1 MFGSWNSKVRQMTVD
16 IGKAE
21 FQFVPRS
28 AGYIKTTAD
37 GLPGPPV
44 IVYNHRE
51 GITNKVQKQ
60 HRFPKSRNRFSG
72 ISYTCNIQGG
82 PSGRIVGW
90 VDFDL

>member
-1 MFGSWNSKVRQMTVD
+1 MTVD

-44 IVYNHRE
+44 IVYNHR
-51 GITNKVQKQ
+51 
-60 HRFPKSRNRFSG
+60 
-72 ISYTCNIQGG
+72 QGMRG
-82 PSGRIVGW
+82 PYSKTQLSNQYEQENVNNVMCQPVERG
-90 VDFDL
+90 

>member
-1 MFGSWNSKVRQMTVD
+1 MTVD

-51 GITNKVQKQ
+51 GITNKVQSMAEAIPIPKKQ
-60 HRFPKSRNRFSG
+60 ESILTQESVIHA
-72 ISYTCNIQGG
+72 T
-82 PSGRIVGW
+82 
-90 VDFDL
+90 

>member
-1 MFGSWNSKVRQMTVD
+1 MTVD

-51 GITNKVQKQ
+51 GITNRAWLRQS
-60 HRFPKSRNRFSG
+60 RFPKSRNRFSG
-72 ISYTCNIQGG
+72 ISYIHAT
-82 PSGRIVGW
+82 
-90 VDFDL
+90 

>member
-51 GITNKVQKQ
+51 GITNKVLSMAETIPIPKKQ
-60 HRFPKSRNRFSG
+60 ESILRNQLYMQHSM
-72 ISYTCNIQGG
+72 I
-82 PSGRIVGW
+82 
-90 VDFDL
+90 

>member
-37 GLPGPPV
+37 GVAGPPV
-44 IVYNHRE
+44 IVYNHRSNRQ
-51 GITNKVQKQ
+51 NKYTGRRIRLCKT
-60 HRFPKSRNRFSG
+60 SR
-72 ISYTCNIQGG
+72 
-82 PSGRIVGW
+82 
-90 VDFDL
+90 